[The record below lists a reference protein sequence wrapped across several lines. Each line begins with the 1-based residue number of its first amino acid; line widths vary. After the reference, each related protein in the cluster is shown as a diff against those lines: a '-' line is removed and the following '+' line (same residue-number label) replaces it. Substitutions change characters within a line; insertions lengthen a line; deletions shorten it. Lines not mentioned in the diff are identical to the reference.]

1 MRKKGILQ
9 HASGSDCSGFHI
21 TSTVPRLA
29 EIVDSVLSLISGEM
43 RGKGEVNCCLVRI
56 ELFRI
61 SEH

>member
-21 TSTVPRLA
+21 TSIVPRLA

-43 RGKGEVNCCLVRI
+43 RGKGKSIAVSYGSS
-56 ELFRI
+56 F
-61 SEH
+61 SE